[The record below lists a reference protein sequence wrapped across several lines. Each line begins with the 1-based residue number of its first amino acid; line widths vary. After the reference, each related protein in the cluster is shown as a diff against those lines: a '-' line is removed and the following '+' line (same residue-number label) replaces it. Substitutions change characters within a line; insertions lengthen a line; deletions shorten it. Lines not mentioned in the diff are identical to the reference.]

1 MGIHEGTTALYLYGI
16 SSQRDIKNPISN
28 NYVVQAWRTCTAKI
42 LTQIKMPKENARKKA
57 VKPKFHRLSF
67 LKRGDVNK

>member
-1 MGIHEGTTALYLYGI
+1 MLCYKSLANF
-16 SSQRDIKNPISN
+16 SPQRYTLKSKC
-28 NYVVQAWRTCTAKI
+28 QRKI
-42 LTQIKMPKENARKKA
+42 NKKA

>member
-1 MGIHEGTTALYLYGI
+1 MSRSLGLEHRKDT
-16 SSQRDIKNPISN
+16 NSN
-28 NYVVQAWRTCTAKI
+28 QNAKG
-42 LTQIKMPKENARKKA
+42 KCNKKA

>member
-1 MGIHEGTTALYLYGI
+1 MQSKRHKKVVCLIVYKCSLGLEHRKDT
-16 SSQRDIKNPISN
+16 NSN
-28 NYVVQAWRTCTAKI
+28 QNAKG
-42 LTQIKMPKENARKKA
+42 KRKKKA

>member
-1 MGIHEGTTALYLYGI
+1 MILCLFVGM
-16 SSQRDIKNPISN
+16 N
-28 NYVVQAWRTCTAKI
+28 TAKI

>member
-1 MGIHEGTTALYLYGI
+1 MYQYDNKYTLAKY
-16 SSQRDIKNPISN
+16 
-28 NYVVQAWRTCTAKI
+28 AAKI
-42 LTQIKMPKENARKKA
+42 LTQTKMPKENARKKA

>member
-1 MGIHEGTTALYLYGI
+1 MRY
-16 SSQRDIKNPISN
+16 SSQNDIKYAVIRILYISYFGEVCRKDTN
-28 NYVVQAWRTCTAKI
+28 SNQNAKG
-42 LTQIKMPKENARKKA
+42 KCNKKA

>member
-1 MGIHEGTTALYLYGI
+1 MENEQPFIFADI
-16 SSQRDIKNPISN
+16 SSRMDIKNPRNNLICHVLGLEHRKDTNSN
-28 NYVVQAWRTCTAKI
+28 QNAKG
-42 LTQIKMPKENARKKA
+42 KRKKKA

>member
-1 MGIHEGTTALYLYGI
+1 MYVRWHEHRKDTH
-16 SSQRDIKNPISN
+16 SN
-28 NYVVQAWRTCTAKI
+28 QNAKG
-42 LTQIKMPKENARKKA
+42 KRNKKA